1 MPRIPPRAP
10 SGRSKTSTKDR
21 LTGTNTGPE
30 RFDGKLD
37 MEDNV

>member
-21 LTGTNTGPE
+21 PTGTRHGAGE
-30 RFDGKLD
+30 
-37 MEDNV
+37 V